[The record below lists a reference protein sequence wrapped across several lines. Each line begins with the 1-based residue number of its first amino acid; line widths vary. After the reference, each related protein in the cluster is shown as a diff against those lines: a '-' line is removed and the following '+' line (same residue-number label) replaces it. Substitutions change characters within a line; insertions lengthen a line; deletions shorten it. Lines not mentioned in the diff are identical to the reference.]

1 MAMAWTKLE
10 TLRNETQTRRE
21 RERERKKTETV
32 ELCDDLDLDA

>member
-1 MAMAWTKLE
+1 MNKIRNIEKRNTNTK
-10 TLRNETQTRRE
+10 